1 MTTPG
6 RADDRGVEGP
16 DDAVDVGVVV
26 MVDVHGVV
34 AGWSTGSE
42 RLLGFSADEAV
53 GRNAESLLKAPEL
66 APKALAAAVEHQGTA
81 PPRCLLSLR
90 HRDGH
95 DLRVL
100 AGVTRLLAP
109 PERAYWL
116 VTGTQVK
123 PWSRQ
128 EPSTAFH
135 EDFFAQ
141 SPVAM
146 AVLDDDLRYV
156 WVNSALERG
165 GGVPREQAIG
175 RRWGELQPELA
186 LRTARYRMRRVLDT
200 GKPEIDHVYHG
211 RVRRDPFRERAF
223 SMSAFRL
230 QDTTSGKVGVGFM
243 ALDVTDRWQARRR
256 LALLNEVGARLG
268 RTLDPWR
275 TAQEVCDA
283 IVPGL
288 ADCCTVDLWD
298 WAVHGRDPV
307 RDPIGGA
314 ATLIRAGQQ
323 CVRLPCPYSV
333 VPTGDT
339 VRYAS
344 PSPVEESQ
352 TTGHAVLTSG
362 SEIGLAAPEARG
374 GGPQAGSGSRT
385 GSAMV
390 VPLRVSDTA
399 LGVAILMRHERQD
412 PFEHDDLLLAEE
424 IMARGAL
431 CLENA
436 RRYVHEHSIA
446 VTLQRSLLPYR
457 LAEETT
463 LDIASRYLPADAGD
477 GVGGD
482 WFDVIPL
489 SGARTALVVGDVTG
503 HGIQAAATMGRLRT
517 AVHTLAAMDL
527 PPDELLARLD
537 DLVLRLAEH
546 TPPGTESLGATCLCL
561 VYDPTNRRCTM
572 ASAGHPSPVLIGPG
586 GAVTVPELPPGPP
599 LGVGGLPFENTEIEL
614 ADGTLIA
621 LYTDGLLHADADAD
635 KPTVDR
641 LIQDLTPADRPLDLI
656 CEGVINSLPLLPP
669 SDDVA
674 LLIARTQALGTDRIV
689 QWELPRD
696 PAIVSHA
703 RALATEQLHAW
714 GLDELQ
720 MTTELI
726 VSELVTNAIRYGAG
740 SIRLRLICHQT
751 LICETSDESSTA
763 PHLRHARTTDEGGR
777 GLFLIAQLS
786 RRWGTRPAAT
796 GKTIWTEQELPPAPE
811 PAKGWEIPGI

>member
-6 RADDRGVEGP
+6 RADERGAGGP
-16 DDAVDVGVVV
+16 ADAVDVAVVV

-34 AGWSTGSE
+34 AGWGTGSE
-42 RLLGFSADEAV
+42 RLLGHSADEAV
-53 GRNAESLLKAPEL
+53 GRNAESLLEAPGL
-66 APKALAAAVEHQGTA
+66 APKALAAVAEGEGAA
-81 PPRCLLSLR
+81 PPRSLLSLR

-95 DLRVL
+95 ELRVL
-100 AGVTRLLAP
+100 AGVSRLLSP
-109 PERAYWL
+109 PEGAYWL
-116 VTGTQVK
+116 VTGTPVR
-123 PWSRQ
+123 PWSPQ

-186 LRTARYRMRRVLDT
+186 LRTARHRMRRVLNT
-200 GKPEIDHVYHG
+200 GMPEIDHVYHG

-230 QDTTSGKVGVGFM
+230 EDTASGKVGVGFM
-243 ALDVTDRWQARRR
+243 ALDVTDRWQARQR
-256 LALLNEVGARLG
+256 LTLLNEVGARLG
-268 RTLDPWR
+268 HALDPWR
-275 TAQEVCDA
+275 AAQEICDA
-283 IVPGL
+283 LVPGL

-298 WAVHGRDPV
+298 WVVHGHDPMKKPAG
-307 RDPIGGA
+307 DA
-314 ATLIRAGQQ
+314 ATLVRTGQQ
-323 CVRLPCPYSV
+323 CVRLPCPYWV
-333 VPTGDT
+333 APTGGT
-339 VRYAS
+339 VGYTS
-344 PSPVEESQ
+344 PSPVVESQ
-352 TTGHAVLTSG
+352 ATGHAVLTSG
-362 SEIGLAAPEARG
+362 SAIGLSVQEAHG
-374 GGPQAGSGSRT
+374 AVPDTDSGSRT
-385 GSAMV
+385 DSAMV
-390 VPLRVSDTA
+390 VPLRAHGTA
-399 LGVAILMRHERQD
+399 LGVAVLMRHERQD

-431 CLENA
+431 SLENA
-436 RRYVHEHSIA
+436 RRYVREHSIA

-457 LAEETT
+457 LAGETT

-503 HGIQAAATMGRLRT
+503 KGIQAAATMGRLRT
-517 AVHTLAAMDL
+517 GVHTLAAMDL

-561 VYDPTNRRCTM
+561 VYDPTSRRCTM
-572 ASAGHPSPVLIGPG
+572 ASAGHPPPVLIGPG
-586 GAVTVPELPPGPP
+586 GTVTLPELPPGPP
-599 LGVGGLPFENTEIEL
+599 LGVGGLPFESTDIEL
-614 ADGTLIA
+614 ADGTLVA
-621 LYTDGLLHADADAD
+621 LYTDGLLHADDDAAE
-635 KPTVDR
+635 PTADR
-641 LIQDLTPADRPLDLI
+641 LVQDLTPADRPLEVI
-656 CEGVINSLPLLPP
+656 CEGVIGSLPVLPP

-674 LLIARTQALGTDRIV
+674 LLLARTQALDPDRIV

-703 RALATEQLHAW
+703 RSLATEQLRVW
-714 GLDELQ
+714 GLDDLET
-720 MTTELI
+720 TTELI
-726 VSELVTNAIRYGAG
+726 VSELVTNAIRYGTG
-740 SIRLRLICHQT
+740 SMRLRLIHHRT

-786 RRWGTRPAAT
+786 RRWGTRPAAA
-796 GKTIWTEQELPPAPE
+796 GKTIWTEQDLPPAPGFGG
-811 PAKGWEIPGI
+811 GWETPGA